1 MTQPDNE
8 DEIVEIITPA
18 AKKAQDDAR
27 AEAKAEAKAD
37 AKANGVATLELPRA
51 EAGAKPPM
59 KKVRFEDP
67 ISDISQRY
75 NLDEVKMRSIYDDLT
90 NGISLSDDNKRYLNY
105 QISSNPNFR
114 DELQRYSTKAENTVA
129 TNSGQGDALLPLF
142 EDVDQNEKRRA
153 FEGGRIQEQKEKS
166 LFDDP
171 KKLALIALGVC
182 VACIILASTG
192 GLPLVG
198 LLGISPE
205 FFIIGAV
212 ATGIVAVGSFA
223 YSMSKGDKNS
233 RIFPELQNDIGLDV
247 PSAEVQGLQNQQQ
260 VENGLKKTSPQ
271 SFDDLMKMIAN
282 EVGIGKV
289 SDAELNFKKNLSP
302 EDIDL
307 LNKIQNTNSG
317 DTVPGG
323 RVSSTFD
330 KKSLEKNS
338 QKLEE
343 LVTSKNSI
351 SSNVSL
357 DDVKSPNLSKERAK
371 TTDDLSSHPEATI
384 SSPLGGK
391 SWVQFTA
398 RDNIKGGTR
407 EIY

>member
-8 DEIVEIITPA
+8 DKIVEIITPA

-27 AEAKAEAKAD
+27 ADAKAEAE
-37 AKANGVATLELPRA
+37 AKANAKADGVATLELSRA
-51 EAGAKPPM
+51 EAGAKLPM
-59 KKVRFEDP
+59 KKVRFQDQEDP

-75 NLDEVKMRSIYDDLT
+75 NLDEVKMRNICNDLE
-90 NGISLSDDNKRYLNY
+90 NGISLSNDNKKYLNH

-114 DELQRYSTKAENTVA
+114 DELQRYSTKAENAVA
-129 TNSGQGDALLPLF
+129 TNSGKGDALLPLF
-142 EDVDQNEKRRA
+142 EDDDENVKSRA
-153 FEGGRIQEQKEKS
+153 FQGGRIQEQKEKS

-233 RIFPELQNDIGLDV
+233 RIFPEFQNAISLDG

-271 SFDDLMKMIAN
+271 SVDDLMKMIAN

-289 SDAELNFKKNLSP
+289 LDAELKVKKNLSP
-302 EDIDL
+302 EDIAL

-323 RVSSTFD
+323 RVSSNF
-330 KKSLEKNS
+330 
-338 QKLEE
+338 
-343 LVTSKNSI
+343 
-351 SSNVSL
+351 
-357 DDVKSPNLSKERAK
+357 DVKSPNLSKERAK
-371 TTDDLSSHPEATI
+371 TTDDLSPIRRASWAESVSRAD
-384 SSPLGGK
+384 GK
-391 SWVQFTA
+391 GEV
-398 RDNIKGGTR
+398 R
-407 EIY
+407 EI